1 MRKQERQISEK
12 QYEKKQKLIA
22 KEEYLIRRFKERGTE
37 KLAKRA
43 KSREKRLSA
52 MEEVQLPS
60 PERRTVS
67 MAFKQTFKSGKDVLK
82 IEGLSKS
89 FGRDSSK
96 TFLFKNVDMALKRG
110 ERVCIFRR

>member
-1 MRKQERQISEK
+1 
-12 QYEKKQKLIA
+12 
-22 KEEYLIRRFKERGTE
+22 
-37 KLAKRA
+37 
-43 KSREKRLSA
+43 
-52 MEEVQLPS
+52 
-60 PERRTVS
+60 

-110 ERVCIFRR
+110 ERVCILGANGIGKTTFLKLILGEMTPDQGTIQRGHNVKIAYYDQKQEFLNPDYNLIEILNPLRCWK